1 MKKTLLLLA
10 TLLTGCSTTP
20 WGETVPMGGVKY
32 SAVPTEHVMILFST
46 PSREHV
52 QIGLVSSIGGAWT
65 NDGEMYKKMQ
75 QNAATL
81 GADAIIVRSAETAT
95 SGAAVVQTVTTQ
107 SGFNYPRTT
116 AIAIKYK

>member
-1 MKKTLLLLA
+1 MKKILLFLA
-10 TLLTGCSTTP
+10 TLLAGCTTP
-20 WGETVPMGGVKY
+20 LGETVPMGGVKY
-32 SAVPTEHVMILFST
+32 SAVPTENVMILFST
-46 PSREHV
+46 PTREHV
-52 QIGLVSSIGGAWT
+52 QIGLVSSLGGTWT
-65 NDGEMYKKMQ
+65 SDGEMYKKMQ